1 MPASPKGTMRG
12 ARETD
17 WTRRPV
23 KMAAAVFLLCVTL
36 GALARSLG
44 HQTIVT
50 SGPPRTALPD
60 GRIDLNSANA
70 AELEALPRI
79 GPALAERI
87 MEHRERFG
95 GFRRIEDLDRVQ
107 GIGERTIE
115 LLRPFVRI
123 DEEAD
128 SGGD

>member
-1 MPASPKGTMRG
+1 MPATR
-12 ARETD
+12 ATD
-17 WTRRPV
+17 WTRRPA
-23 KMAAAVFLLCVTL
+23 KTAAAVFLLCATL
-36 GALARSLG
+36 GALASSLG
-44 HQTIVT
+44 HQKIVR
-50 SGPPRTALPD
+50 SGPPRSALPD

-87 MEHRERFG
+87 VEHREQFG

-115 LLRPFVRI
+115 QLRPFVRI